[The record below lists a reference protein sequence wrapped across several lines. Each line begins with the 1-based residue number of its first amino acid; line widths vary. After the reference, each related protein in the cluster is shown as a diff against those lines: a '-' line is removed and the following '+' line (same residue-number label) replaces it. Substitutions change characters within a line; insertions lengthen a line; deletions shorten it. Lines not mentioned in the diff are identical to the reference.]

1 MGAGHAFSESIAVR
15 VEGLTLARGERLLIE
30 ALSFEARPGAFGEIR
45 GGNGSGKTTLLRAL
59 AGFVRPR
66 AGRIAFDG
74 ALEPALALHY
84 VGHLNALK
92 GAATVAEHIRYWAGL
107 FGSAADAAQVVERV
121 GLTRQEELPARVLS
135 QGQARRLALAR
146 LLIAP
151 RPVWLLDEP
160 AAGLDT
166 QGREVLAT
174 AIEAHCAAG
183 GVTLA
188 AVHEPL
194 GPAPTFSL
202 RLGA

>member
-1 MGAGHAFSESIAVR
+1 MGAGHAFKEAVGVR
-15 VEGLTLARGERLLIE
+15 VEGLTLARGERLLID
-30 ALSFEARPGAFGEIR
+30 ALSFEARPGAFADIR

-66 AGRIAFDG
+66 AGRIVFTNAE
-74 ALEPALALHY
+74 EPALALHY

-92 GAATVAEHIRYWAGL
+92 GAATVAEHVVYWSGL
-107 FGSAADAAQVVERV
+107 FVSALDAAHVIDGV
-121 GLTRQEELPARVLS
+121 GLSRQVDLPARVLS

-160 AAGLDT
+160 AAGLDA
-166 QGREVLAT
+166 QGREWLAGL
-174 AIEAHCAAG
+174 IEAHCAKG
-183 GVTLA
+183 GVVLA

-194 GPAPTFSL
+194 GPAPALSL
-202 RLGA
+202 RVGP